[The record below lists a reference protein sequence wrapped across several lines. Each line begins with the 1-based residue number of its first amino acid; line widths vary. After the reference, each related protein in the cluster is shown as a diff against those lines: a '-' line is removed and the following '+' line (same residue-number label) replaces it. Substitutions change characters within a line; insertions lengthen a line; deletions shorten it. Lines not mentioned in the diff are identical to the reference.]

1 VLGEVLHN
9 SVNRW
14 RTLPKLPGKIARWL
28 KSRKKRST
36 RFIQDEPVGV
46 KCSSKPRRENG

>member
-1 VLGEVLHN
+1 MMA
-9 SVNRW
+9 STSW
-14 RTLPKLPGKIARWL
+14 RTLPKLPGRIACWL

-46 KCSSKPRRENG
+46 KMQLKAGDRGPASA

>member
-1 VLGEVLHN
+1 MLGEVFHN
-9 SVNRW
+9 SVNQL
-14 RTLPKLPGKIARWL
+14 TYASELPGKIACWL

-46 KCSSKPRRENG
+46 KCSSKRG